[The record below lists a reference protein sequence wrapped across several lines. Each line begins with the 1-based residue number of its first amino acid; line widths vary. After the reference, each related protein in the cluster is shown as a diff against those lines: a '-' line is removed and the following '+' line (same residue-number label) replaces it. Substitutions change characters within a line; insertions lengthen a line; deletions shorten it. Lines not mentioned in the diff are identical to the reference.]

1 MGMGMRMVILNV
13 INLSY
18 CFIFFNLNRSLTKD
32 LINSL
37 SMKSV
42 YTCDP
47 SESVYSDTDILC
59 CGSKR
64 LKIKC
69 PKVQ

>member
-1 MGMGMRMVILNV
+1 MGMEMRTVGRRIMVILNV

-37 SMKSV
+37 SMKSMTHQSLYIPTYCV
-42 YTCDP
+42 VGQKD
-47 SESVYSDTDILC
+47 
-59 CGSKR
+59 
-64 LKIKC
+64 
-69 PKVQ
+69 

>member
-1 MGMGMRMVILNV
+1 MGMEMRAVGRRIMVILNV

-32 LINSL
+32 PNSFL
-37 SMKSV
+37 YMKSA

-47 SESVYSDTDILC
+47 SESVYSDIVWVKK
-59 CGSKR
+59 SKD
-64 LKIKC
+64 
-69 PKVQ
+69 